1 MKFHIVGTG
10 ETIEEILEN
19 YDMSFSELK
28 KENKHIRS
36 WNYLVPGTKL
46 KIPVITETMNE
57 EINVIEPFIEDY
69 YPKIKI
75 ENESYE
81 EIKTEEEQTIETNE
95 LENTQENIIEQSK
108 DLHSQEDLIIEE
120 PDKKQEK
127 MEEVIKHQN
136 NNIRPLYNY
145 PYLQF
150 NPYYPIIY
158 VIPRTKR

>member
-10 ETIEEILEN
+10 ETIEEILDN

-57 EINVIEPFIEDY
+57 EINAIEPFIEDY

-75 ENESYE
+75 ANEPYE
-81 EIKTEEEQTIETNE
+81 EIKMPEETTTDNESIDLKEEIITEEKNSE
-95 LENTQENIIEQSK
+95 
-108 DLHSQEDLIIEE
+108 EDIIIEE
-120 PDKKQEK
+120 PEKKQEK
-127 MEEVIKHQN
+127 MEEVIKQQN
-136 NNIRPLYNY
+136 NNFRPHFNY
-145 PYLQF
+145 PYYPY

-158 VIPRTKR
+158 VIPRPKR

>member
-10 ETIEEILEN
+10 ETIEEILDN

-57 EINVIEPFIEDY
+57 EINAIEPFIEDY

-75 ENESYE
+75 ANEPYE
-81 EIKTEEEQTIETNE
+81 EIKMTEETTTDNE
-95 LENTQENIIEQSK
+95 SIDLKEEIITEEKNSE
-108 DLHSQEDLIIEE
+108 EDIIIEE
-120 PDKKQEK
+120 PEKKQEK
-127 MEEVIKHQN
+127 MEEVIKQQN
-136 NNIRPLYNY
+136 NNFRPNFNY
-145 PYLQF
+145 PYYPY

-158 VIPRTKR
+158 VIPRPKR